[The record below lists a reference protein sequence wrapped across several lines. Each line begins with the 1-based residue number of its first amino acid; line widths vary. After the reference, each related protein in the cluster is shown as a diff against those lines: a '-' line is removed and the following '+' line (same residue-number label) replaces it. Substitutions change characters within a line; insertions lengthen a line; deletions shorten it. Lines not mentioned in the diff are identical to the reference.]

1 MTSTLPR
8 LDALVRDRAEAG
20 ERFFPPEAERIAR
33 LCHRMAE
40 RFARGGRLLALGC
53 TPAARSDAR
62 HVAVE
67 FVHPVIVGKRA
78 LPAIALAGEGGPLP
92 AQLELIAE
100 PGDIVLAFGLEDG
113 CAETAAALELAA
125 RRGCLTIAF
134 APDAA
139 EWVFEPP
146 GDPFVRQELVET
158 LYHVLW
164 ELVHVFFEHR
174 GLLEGRSERRVHD
187 TGASSFLYP
196 FLAEQEHDLDA
207 VLDDVRRSALLKA
220 SEVGELRAQTLRD
233 NRDELVA
240 AAAGLRAD
248 FDAGGQVLALGNGGS
263 ATDAMDAVADFRLP
277 PRTTWPPRPAID
289 LCEDPAILTAIAN
302 DIGTEAIFAR
312 QVIAYGNPGDCLL
325 ALSTSGN
332 SANVIAA
339 LAEARRRSLRTIALV
354 GYDGGR
360 VAAERLA
367 DHVIVTRSEHIPRIQ
382 EAQASAYHVL
392 RELVEIAG

>member
-1 MTSTLPR
+1 VVFDGAVTICGETFDPPTS
-8 LDALVRDRAEAG
+8 
-20 ERFFPPEAERIAR
+20 
-33 LCHRMAE
+33 
-40 RFARGGRLLALGC
+40 
-53 TPAARSDAR
+53 
-62 HVAVE
+62 
-67 FVHPVIVGKRA
+67 
-78 LPAIALAGEGGPLP
+78 
-92 AQLELIAE
+92 
-100 PGDIVLAFGLEDG
+100 
-113 CAETAAALELAA
+113 
-125 RRGCLTIAF
+125 
-134 APDAA
+134 
-139 EWVFEPP
+139 
-146 GDPFVRQELVET
+146 DPFIRQELIET

-164 ELVHVFFEHR
+164 ELVHVFLEHR
-174 GLLEGRSERRVHD
+174 EGSSVSA
-187 TGASSFLYP
+187 GAAGFLYP
-196 FLAEQEHDLDA
+196 FLGGGETDLEA
-207 VLDDVRRSALLKA
+207 VRADVRRSIEAKAAEIGALRL
-220 SEVGELRAQTLRD
+220 ETLEEND
-233 NRDELVA
+233 LAMA
-240 AAAGLRAD
+240 AASVRGR
-248 FDAGGQVLALGNGGS
+248 VLALGNGGS

-277 PRTTWPPRPAID
+277 PRTTWPPRAAID

-312 QVIAYGNPGDCLL
+312 QVIAYGNAGDCLL